1 MDFWS
6 QFWQIL
12 WWTLWFTLFIAYLW
26 ALFAII
32 TDIFR
37 DRRLNGWFKALWLL
51 FLLFF
56 PFLAALIYLIAR
68 GRGMAERN
76 MRTMEAQKAATDQ
89 YIRDV
94 ATTSAADEI
103 AKAKT
108 MLDSGAI
115 TPAEY
120 EALKAQALGGNRQTS
135 TPASPAGQASTPA
148 GQP

>member
-37 DRRLNGWFKALWLL
+37 DHQLNGWVKALWLI
-51 FLLFF
+51 FLLFL

-68 GRGMAERN
+68 GRGMAERS
-76 MRTMEAQKAATDQ
+76 MRMAEAQKAATDR

-94 ATTSAADEI
+94 AASSPTEEI
-103 AKAKT
+103 AKAKS
-108 MLDSGAI
+108 MLDAGAI

-120 EALKAQALGGNRQTS
+120 EALKAQALGGSRQTAM
-135 TPASPAGQASTPA
+135 PA
-148 GQP
+148 

>member
-37 DRRLNGWFKALWLL
+37 DHRLNGWFKALWLL

-56 PFLAALIYLIAR
+56 PFVAALIYLIAR

-76 MRTMEAQKAATDQ
+76 MRTAEAQKAATDR

-94 ATTSAADEI
+94 ATMSPADEI
-103 AKAKT
+103 AKAKN
-108 MLDSGAI
+108 MLDAGAI

-120 EALKAQALGGNRQTS
+120 EALKAQALGSNSRTS
-135 TPASPAGQASTPA
+135 SMPASPTGQA
-148 GQP
+148 